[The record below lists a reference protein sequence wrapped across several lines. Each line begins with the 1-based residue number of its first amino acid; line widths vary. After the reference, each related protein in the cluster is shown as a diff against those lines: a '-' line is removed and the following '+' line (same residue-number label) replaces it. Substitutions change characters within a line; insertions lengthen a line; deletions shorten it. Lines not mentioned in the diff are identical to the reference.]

1 MNELIKRAQ
10 NGDEKAMAKIIE
22 ENVGL
27 VWNIVR
33 RFLNRGYE
41 KEDIFQIGCLGFI
54 KAIKR
59 FDLGQVKVLPSIQ
72 KLSPLSNSII
82 Q

>member
-1 MNELIKRAQ
+1 MIELIKRAQ
-10 NGDEKAMAKIIE
+10 NGDEVAMTKIIND
-22 ENVGL
+22 NVGL

-41 KEDIFQIGCLGFI
+41 KEDLFQIGCLGFV

-59 FDLGQVKVLPSIQ
+59 FDLKYLFRQ
-72 KLSPLSNSII
+72 
-82 Q
+82 